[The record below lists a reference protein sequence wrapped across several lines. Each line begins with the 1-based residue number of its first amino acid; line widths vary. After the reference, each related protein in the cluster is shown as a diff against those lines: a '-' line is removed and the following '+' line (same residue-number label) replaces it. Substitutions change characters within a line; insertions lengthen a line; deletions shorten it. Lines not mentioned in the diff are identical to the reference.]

1 MAIIIHKTVL
11 AFSLGINF
19 INSEVP
25 WKTALLLSTIYC
37 LASPIGGGIG
47 TSLVA
52 SDGESVTVT
61 LLNAIL
67 SGLATG
73 TFFYVAF
80 IELISY
86 ELTNIEQQYV
96 SQRLLL
102 VLSISIGFSV
112 SAGLSFIQD

>member
-1 MAIIIHKTVL
+1 MAIIIHKVVI

-19 INSEVP
+19 INSQVP
-25 WKTALLLSTIYC
+25 WKTTVLLSAIFC
-37 LASPIGGGIG
+37 LASPVGGGIG
-47 TSLVA
+47 ASLAA
-52 SDGESVTVT
+52 SGGESVAVT

-73 TFFYVAF
+73 TFLYVAF

-86 ELTNIEQQYV
+86 ELTNIERQYV

-102 VLSISIGFSV
+102 VLSISIGFSIF
-112 SAGLSFIQD
+112 AALSFI